1 MYILYMLSYG
11 LFYGAIICIFGI
23 SFIKAFMYNAGNLK
37 YFFFMYIFV
46 VIIEI
51 SLEYLQYNE
60 Q

>member
-1 MYILYMLSYG
+1 MLSYG